1 MYINTYERIC
11 YLRCMRGWACQN
23 YCCWNKQRSNFVIFV
38 VPQRYPTTWPI
49 LDPCST
55 NYIYIYS
62 FCCFLH
68 ISIYIY
74 ACSFPYQYH
83 NINGIMYIY
92 ICRYIYIIYIHMY
105 NFDPPSYPLLPT
117 SVEQRPF
124 RWQSHHNIE
133 TMPLQRPRA
142 AVVTRWSYN
151 ELWNMMKPGK
161 LSPKIEIYDKLWWT
175 MI

>member
-55 NYIYIYS
+55 NYIYIVFVV
-62 FCCFLH
+62 FC
-68 ISIYIY
+68 IYIYIY

-92 ICRYIYIIYIHMY
+92 ICRYIYIIYIHICIILT
-105 NFDPPSYPLLPT
+105 PPHTRCFLPPLNSALSVDSHTTTSRRCRSRGPEPLWLPDGRIT
-117 SVEQRPF
+117 NSEI
-124 RWQSHHNIE
+124 W
-133 TMPLQRPRA
+133 
-142 AVVTRWSYN
+142 
-151 ELWNMMKPGK
+151 WNLVNWVQK
-161 LSPKIEIYDKLWWT
+161 
-175 MI
+175 

>member
-55 NYIYIYS
+55 NYIYY
-62 FCCFLH
+62 
-68 ISIYIY
+68 IYIVFVVFCIY
-74 ACSFPYQYH
+74 
-83 NINGIMYIY
+83 IYIY
-92 ICRYIYIIYIHMY
+92 ICIFFPISISQYQWHHVHIIYIYILICIILT
-105 NFDPPSYPLLPT
+105 PPSYPLLPT
-117 SVEQRPF
+117 SIEQRPF

-151 ELWNMMKPGK
+151 EIWNMMKPGELEK
-161 LSPKIEIYDKLWWT
+161 
-175 MI
+175 